1 MKCLK
6 KIREDQKGFTLVEL
20 IVVIVILAILA
31 AALVP
36 ALLGYIDEARK
47 SSYNEEAHSILTALQ
62 VVEDE
67 KYAAG
72 KDPVEEFKKGAASS
86 ADQITLDRV
95 NRMIDPTKLVTA
107 TVTMKD
113 DTEHGKYTIKD
124 ITELTFVSE
133 KSPSGKGVK
142 MKFVD
147 NTWELVDDNVTVP
160 TT

>member
-1 MKCLK
+1 
-6 KIREDQKGFTLVEL
+6 
-20 IVVIVILAILA
+20 VVIVILAILA

-67 KYAAG
+67 KYAANV
-72 KDPVEEFKKGAASS
+72 DPITTFQKGSS
-86 ADQITLDRV
+86 SSDAKQVVLDRV
-95 NRMIDPTKLVTA
+95 NRMIDPTKLITA
-107 TVTMKD
+107 TVTMKETP
-113 DTEHGKYTIKD
+113 DTTKVTHGEYTIKD

-133 KSPSGKGVK
+133 KSKSGKCVK

-147 NTWELVDDNVTVP
+147 NTWELVDENADIP
-160 TT
+160 S